1 MEYLSNVI
9 KMGKTKITCNHCEK
23 SIEWYPSYLDETDY
37 KKIGKKTYCDEC
49 LHLLAKEYLK

>member
-1 MEYLSNVI
+1 
-9 KMGKTKITCNHCEK
+9 MGKTKITCNHCEK